1 MAAGKQQSHSANSR
15 LAIDIGSTVIKVAH
29 IGHGGELLNQDFY
42 PRDHKAGIAKQVE
55 SILDQVDFPF
65 IERDIL
71 ICSSA
76 NGGLRVGIICLSKH
90 FSGAELRNQALAA
103 GANPIFIHEFDNQN
117 SNPAPVDILL
127 IGGGIDCEDSSP
139 LAERLRRFQPHDHHF
154 GTLVYA
160 GNKYLANQFKKQFP
174 EAVIIPNPFSDTLQC
189 QTHSVF
195 EALRRS
201 YLDDLIYKKGV
212 SELRNNLP
220 VAIRPTPEAVNHGF
234 RRAVF
239 NRSTIDAGGPCILI
253 DIGGATTDVHYTV
266 EIIRDDSDDRP
277 SAGSSISR
285 YVFTDLGIAS
295 SHDNAVLQIRNHPRI
310 YEFLS
315 QVIEEDARETYQLLL
330 EGEYRLSAKLLS
342 YACLFLCLDR
352 FAGGKGPGLPVADL
366 GKVAQVLLTG
376 GAAQTLN
383 PETIKHIFSLFLPEA
398 GNPPRIYIDR
408 RYQIWVDG
416 ITWKDN
422 AIT

>member
-1 MAAGKQQSHSANSR
+1 MAAGKQHLLGNSR

-29 IGHGGELLNQDFY
+29 IGHNDELLNQDFY
-42 PRDHKAGIAKQVE
+42 PRDHETSIARQVE

-65 IERDIL
+65 VENDIL

-76 NGGLRVGIICLSKH
+76 NGGLRVGIICLSKR

-103 GANPIFIHEFDNQN
+103 GANPIFIHEFDDQ
-117 SNPAPVDILL
+117 SGSPTPVDILL

-139 LAERLRRFQPHDHHF
+139 LEERLRRFQPRDHHF

-160 GNKYLANQFKKQFP
+160 GNKYLADQFKTRFP
-174 EAVIIPNPFSDTLQC
+174 EAVLIPNPFGATLRR
-189 QTHSVF
+189 QTYSVF
-195 EALRRS
+195 ETLRRS
-201 YLDDLIYKKGV
+201 YLDDLIYKEGV

-220 VAIRPTPEAVNHGF
+220 VAIRPTPEAVNYGF

-239 NRSTIDAGGPCILI
+239 NHSTIDASGPCILI
-253 DIGGATTDVHYTV
+253 DIGGATTDIHYTV
-266 EIIRDDSDDRP
+266 EIIRDDSNDRP

-285 YVFTDLGIAS
+285 YVFTDLGVAS
-295 SHDNAVLQIRNHPRI
+295 SRDNTVLQIRSHPRI

-315 QVIEEDARETYQLLL
+315 RVIEEDARETYQLLL
-330 EGEYRLSAKLLS
+330 EGEYQPSAKLLS

-352 FAGGKGPGLPVADL
+352 FARGKSPGLPAADL
-366 GKVAQVLLTG
+366 SKVTHIMLTG
-376 GAAQTLN
+376 GAAQTLDI
-383 PETIKHIFSLFLPEA
+383 EIIKRIFSLSLPE
-398 GNPPRIYIDR
+398 GGGPPRIFIDR
-408 RYQIWVDG
+408 RHQLWVDG